1 MGDAI
6 YWAGAGMVARQ
17 AWQNAVSENIANVS
31 TPGYKASRVFAS
43 LLEEVQSSAT
53 GLRAV
58 EQSQR
63 TSTDFSQGMVEE
75 TGRDLDL
82 ALEGEGFFV
91 ILTPQGERYTRNG
104 NFRVDAN
111 NTLVDASGAPV
122 AGAQGPLILPP
133 GKVSV
138 GENGAVRVDGLPA
151 GNMRLRR
158 FVSTDVLQRADHGDF
173 VLRPGTSA
181 AEAPPTARV
190 RQGCL
195 ERSNAAPLDEMVR
208 MLSVVRSFEAAQ
220 RVARLQ
226 SETLGR
232 VVNELIQR

>member
-6 YWAGAGMVARQ
+6 YWSGAGMVARQ
-17 AWQNAVSENIANVS
+17 AWQNAISENIANVS

-43 LLEEVQSSAT
+43 LLAEVQSSAT
-53 GLRAV
+53 GLRTV

-63 TSTDFSQGMVEE
+63 TGTDFSQGMVEE
-75 TGRDLDL
+75 TGRELDL

-91 ILTPQGERYTRNG
+91 VGTLQGEHYTRNG
-104 NFRVDAN
+104 NFRIDAR

-122 AGAQGPLILPP
+122 AGEHGPLVLPP
-133 GKVSV
+133 GKVTVTGS
-138 GENGAVRVDGLPA
+138 GAVHVDGVPVGSL
-151 GNMRLRR
+151 RLRS
-158 FVSTDVLQRADHGDF
+158 FASTDVLQRADHGGF
-173 VLRPGTSA
+173 ALRPGA
-181 AEAPPTARV
+181 NAVEVRPAVQV

-195 ERSNAAPLDEMVR
+195 ERSNAEPLDEMVR
-208 MLSVVRSFEAAQ
+208 MLAVVRGFEASQ
-220 RVARLQ
+220 RIARLQ

>member
-1 MGDAI
+1 MSDGI
-6 YWAGAGMVARQ
+6 YWAGAGMVSRQ
-17 AWQNAVSENIANVS
+17 VWQNAVSENIANVS

-43 LLEEVQSSAT
+43 MLDEVQSSAA

-63 TSTDFSQGMVEE
+63 TCTDFSQGLVEQ

-91 ILTPQGERYTRNG
+91 VRTPQGERYARNG
-104 NFRVDAN
+104 NFQIDA
-111 NTLVDASGAPV
+111 TSQLVDASGAPV
-122 AGAQGPLILPP
+122 LGEQGPLVLPQ
-133 GKVSV
+133 GKVAF
-138 GENGAVRVDGLPA
+138 GEGGAVSVDGIRVGTL
-151 GNMRLRR
+151 RLRN
-158 FVSTDVLQRADHGDF
+158 FATTEVLRRADHGAF
-173 VLRPGTSA
+173 ALRAGIQVQDK
-181 AEAPPTARV
+181 PPTARL

-195 ERSNAAPLDEMVR
+195 ERSNAEPLDEMVR
-208 MLSVVRSFEAAQ
+208 MLNVVRSFEASQ